1 MLTEI
6 NNTQQLFFNHIK
18 SKLPVHL
25 SFVDEVAE
33 LLNISNDSA
42 YRRIRGEKTIGL
54 DEIQILCNKYQVSLD
69 QLLQINSNAV
79 VFSGNRVD
87 NGVCGFN
94 QYLKEMV
101 ANLELFRLL
110 PNPQLYYV
118 TKDIPIFHFMHFPEL
133 SAFKFFFWKRTILGY
148 PDLARQQFHGE
159 QSDEETA
166 NSTKKIIELY
176 TRIHSTEIWIEESIN
191 ITIKQIEYCKSSNIF
206 ANKDILLKVYLQL
219 EELMNHLELQAEAG
233 KKFLYGQTPT
243 ANAASFDIYL
253 NECLIGDNT
262 IFVQG
267 GDRQI
272 TFLNHN
278 GLNFMGTQDKG
289 FCEFTLK
296 NLQNT
301 IKKSTH
307 ISVVGEKERS
317 MFFNILRSKI
327 YEQKKKLI

>member
-1 MLTEI
+1 MDTNE
-6 NNTQQLFFNHIK
+6 TQQLFFNHIK
-18 SKLPVHL
+18 SKLPLHL

-54 DEIQILCNKYQVSLD
+54 DEIQVLCNKYQISLD
-69 QLLQINSNAV
+69 QLLHIHSNAV
-79 VFSGNRVD
+79 IFTGNRV
-87 NGVCGFN
+87 NHTTFGFDR
-94 QYLKEMV
+94 YLKELV
-101 ANLELFRLL
+101 TNLEMFNQL
-110 PNPQLYYV
+110 PNPLLYFV

-159 QSDEETA
+159 ETDEETA
-166 NSTKKIIELY
+166 KAAKKI
-176 TRIHSTEIWIEESIN
+176 
-191 ITIKQIEYCKSSNIF
+191 IEYCKSSNIF
-206 ANKDILLKVYLQL
+206 ANNKVLLKIYLQL
-219 EELMNHLELQAEAG
+219 EELMDHMELQAEAG
-233 KKFLYGQTPT
+233 KKFLYGQSPTP
-243 ANAASFDIYL
+243 NAASFDIFL

-267 GDRQI
+267 GEQQI

-278 GLNFMGTQDKG
+278 GLNILATQDKG

-296 NLQNT
+296 TLQNT

-307 ISVVGEKERS
+307 LSVVGEKERS

-327 YEQKKKLI
+327 YEQKKKLL